1 MMNKL
6 KHLQNALESP
16 EKLAELRPKE
26 TLNKIGLGEND
37 VVCDIGAGTGIFTI
51 PAAQI
56 TKNIVYAL
64 EIKDE
69 FLEIIKEKAGNQKLP
84 NIKTMKVIGNSF
96 DIEEGSVDFIILVTV
111 LHEIEDKAAFLTE
124 VKRIMKS
131 KAKLSIIELHKNTLI
146 GSPNAPRLDM
156 DEVAAI
162 CMGAGFTMIKEFNL
176 GSNYYGVVL
185 NA

>member
-1 MMNKL
+1 MGK
-6 KHLQNALESP
+6 
-16 EKLAELRPKE
+16 
-26 TLNKIGLGEND
+26 ND

-69 FLEIIKEKAGNQKLP
+69 FLEIIKEKADNQKLP

-124 VKRIMKS
+124 VKRIMKG

>member
-1 MMNKL
+1 
-6 KHLQNALESP
+6 
-16 EKLAELRPKE
+16 
-26 TLNKIGLGEND
+26 LGKND

-69 FLEIIKEKAGNQKLP
+69 FLEIIKEKADNQKLP

-124 VKRIMKS
+124 VKRIMKG